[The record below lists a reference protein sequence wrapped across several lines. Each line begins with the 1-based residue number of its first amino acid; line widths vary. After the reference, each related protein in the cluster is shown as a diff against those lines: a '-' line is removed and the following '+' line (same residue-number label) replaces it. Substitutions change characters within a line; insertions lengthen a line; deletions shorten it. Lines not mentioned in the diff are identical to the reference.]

1 MQGQMR
7 HDTKEALMIYS
18 AMLPGEHHAEGRRVA
33 SKTRTKTV
41 EWDCTCGKEPPTKV
55 TIS

>member
-1 MQGQMR
+1 MR